1 MQLAI
6 GGNFLRVQHTK
17 KRVCIVCSKK
27 SRSCRRNLVQNILL
41 GSIVTGDSMQCSKE
55 REELQQA
62 CNQVMPLLRFVFSGS
77 RCPAAAC
84 CCSWCCTMGRMCE
97 YWLTNEVCVCVA
109 SVRVCVLHVV
119 FVVATL
125 VCGTLR
131 DPLGVAAAAS
141 LPWGAKC
148 VAIYG
153 KDRTVLYVPMC
164 LLSNYVRTI
173 WKICLH
179 ILHKLSKS
187 PRGQWLKSNRKWNRF
202 RGIPNINIPKNM
214 AGFQCRSKG
223 IRLVFIFNYLKKST
237 FTFISNTFKLF
248 SFSTLF
254 WMCLSC
260 CKVS

>member
-1 MQLAI
+1 MLKQVKKLQAQLGREYFVGQHCNRRQHA
-6 GGNFLRVQHTK
+6 VQQEE
-17 KRVCIVCSKK
+17 RSCSKPATRWCLCCVL
-27 SRSCRRNLVQNILL
+27 SFRAADVLLLVVVAGAAQWPECVN
-41 GSIVTGDSMQCSKE
+41 TGWQMK
-55 REELQQA
+55 
-62 CNQVMPLLRFVFSGS
+62 
-77 RCPAAAC
+77 
-84 CCSWCCTMGRMCE
+84 
-97 YWLTNEVCVCVA
+97 CVCVL
-109 SVRVCVLHVV
+109 RVCVLHVV

-187 PRGQWLKSNRKWNRF
+187 PRGQWLKSNRKWNKF

-214 AGFQCRSKG
+214 AGFLCIFQCRSKG
-223 IRLVFIFNYLKKST
+223 IRLV
-237 FTFISNTFKLF
+237 
-248 SFSTLF
+248 
-254 WMCLSC
+254 LSLII
-260 CKVS
+260 

>member
-1 MQLAI
+1 
-6 GGNFLRVQHTK
+6 
-17 KRVCIVCSKK
+17 
-27 SRSCRRNLVQNILL
+27 
-41 GSIVTGDSMQCSKE
+41 
-55 REELQQA
+55 
-62 CNQVMPLLRFVFSGS
+62 MPLLRFVFSGS

-214 AGFQCRSKG
+214 ARFLCIFQCRSKG

-260 CKVS
+260 CKVSSFFQLRIVTI